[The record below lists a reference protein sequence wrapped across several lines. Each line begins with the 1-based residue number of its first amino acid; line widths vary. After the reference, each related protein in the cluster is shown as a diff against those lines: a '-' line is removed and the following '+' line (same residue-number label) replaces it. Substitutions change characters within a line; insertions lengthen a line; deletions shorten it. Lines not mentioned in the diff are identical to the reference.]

1 MTCHQVDNFEESS
14 NPRLSMRGIRSQLM
28 SLLTAREAQL
38 VLSSAPRNL
47 GELSAREVQMRLT
60 RTRKLRDKYLGQVQ
74 RQQAET
80 QGKRQPRRTRRTEGS
95 RDTERKAA
103 LLDATF
109 HRFAQRLTELQ
120 SAGSTGKSQGK
131 GTGGLLKSAPSP
143 VARRAS
149 SVSAASQRSTGA
161 ARKDQRFNL
170 KRRNVHLS
178 SAGRKQQARRDSR

>member
-1 MTCHQVDNFEESS
+1 LMARRQVDSFEEG
-14 NPRLSMRGIRSQLM
+14 PRPRFSMRGIRSQHM

-38 VLSSAPRNL
+38 VLSSAPQSL

-60 RTRKLRDKYLGQVQ
+60 RARKLRDKYLGLFQ

-80 QGKRQPRRTRRTEGS
+80 QGQRQAHRTRRTEGS

-109 HRFAQRLTELQ
+109 HRFEQRLTEL
-120 SAGSTGKSQGK
+120 
-131 GTGGLLKSAPSP
+131 KSARSS
-143 VARRAS
+143 VDRRS
-149 SVSAASQRSTGA
+149 SSFVSAASQRSTGA
-161 ARKDQRFNL
+161 AKKDQRFNL